1 MCKPLG
7 IFMAICLSPLGGCF
21 VPSSQPP
28 KTELEKTVDRA
39 NAGSR
44 VAQNK
49 LGVIYADG
57 TQVPVDHAE
66 AAKWYRL
73 SAEQGHAIAQY
84 NLGLAYATGKG
95 VPEDFVEAYG
105 WLSVAVVGG
114 APGRGDLS
122 RVEQILQSGG
132 QFALGQRRATEFLEK
147 YGS

>member
-1 MCKPLG
+1 
-7 IFMAICLSPLGGCF
+7 MALCLWPLGGCS

-28 KTELEKTVDRA
+28 KTELERTVERA

-44 VAQNK
+44 EAQNK

-57 TQVPVDHAE
+57 TLVPVDHAE

-105 WLSVAVVGG
+105 WLSIAVAGG
-114 APGRGDLS
+114 GPGRGDMS
-122 RVEQILQSGG
+122 RVEQVLQSSG
-132 QFALGQRRATEFLEK
+132 QLTAAQRRATEIRQK